1 MSQFKPRASFHPD
14 RWWDTRGGIRTEI
27 IELRKLL
34 LDLVL
39 HPMSFWRRW
48 LRESNGDGGQRALG
62 VPLPVGQGASDPAD
76 GLEPVS
82 ASLRRPARRCL
93 STSCRAPENGLQPNV
108 LGNRPSD
115 ADQRRGPLRASE
127 VQGSSLDDGRFLRP
141 TSAALSKVR
150 AGRYQPERGGA
161 AACAAVTT
169 VLPPSTYGT
178 VGKHRERRP
187 LPQLEGDGERVHAY
201 AGPPG
206 RFVAIA
212 MEVAMMDPADGDR
225 VFVC

>member
-1 MSQFKPRASFHPD
+1 MVG
-14 RWWDTRGGIRTEI
+14 TRGGIRTEI

-62 VPLPVGQGASDPAD
+62 VPLPVGQGAPDPAD

-82 ASLRRPARRCL
+82 APLRRPARRCL

-150 AGRYQPERGGA
+150 AGRYQPERGGRSRLRRSHNSA
-161 AACAAVTT
+161 PAINLRNRREAPREATFATT
-169 VLPPSTYGT
+169 RGRWGAGPCL
-178 VGKHRERRP
+178 RRP
-187 LPQLEGDGERVHAY
+187 TRTLRRHSDGGRDD
-201 AGPPG
+201 GPG
-206 RFVAIA
+206 RRGPCIRLLTLRPSARGWA
-212 MEVAMMDPADGDR
+212 KRM
-225 VFVC
+225 